1 MATTTSQ
8 TDAEREAALSGR
20 RYLIRFEED
29 TLRQRPLWIRLIIE
43 FLGTFVLIT
52 VAAGSGVINHYV
64 GGGPVSRTAAVI
76 APGAAVMAMIY
87 AWGPLSGL
95 HINPAVTAA
104 FAGRRVFP
112 NQWVVPYWVA
122 QFAGAICA
130 ALFLQGMFG
139 HVAAGGNYPITT
151 PGGEWRSLVMETVL
165 TAILVSVILNTAT
178 GARSIG
184 HNAALAVGSTV
195 ALLGL
200 FASPI
205 SGASMNP
212 ARTLGPDIIANDY
225 TGWWVYILGPV
236 IGAAIAV
243 AIINAVRGL
252 PDKQERVAA
261 EGGGLPILGGPK
273 GPKRREGPAPG
284 DPR

>member
-1 MATTTSQ
+1 MATATKDA
-8 TDAEREAALSGR
+8 DAEHISSMQR

-43 FLGTFVLIT
+43 FLGTFVLVT
-52 VAAGSGVINHYV
+52 VAAGSGVINQYV

-95 HINPAVTAA
+95 HINPAVTTA
-104 FAGRRVFP
+104 FAARGVFP
-112 NQWVVPYWVA
+112 SRWVVPYWVA
-122 QFAGAICA
+122 QFAGAIGA
-130 ALFLQGMFG
+130 ALFLQGMFT
-139 HVAAGGNYPITT
+139 HVAAGSNYPIATQ
-151 PGGEWRSLVMETVL
+151 GGEWRSLVMETVL

-178 GARSIG
+178 GGRSIG

-212 ARTLGPDIIANDY
+212 ARTLGPDIVAHDY
-225 TGWWVYILGPV
+225 TGWWVYIAGPV

-243 AIINAVRGL
+243 AIIGMVRGL
-252 PDKQERVAA
+252 PDKEEREAA
-261 EGGGLPILGGPK
+261 QGGALPVLGSPK
-273 GPKRREGPAPG
+273 PPRPREAP
-284 DPR
+284 

>member
-1 MATTTSQ
+1 MATAAKD
-8 TDAEREAALSGR
+8 TDAEHVASIQR

-43 FLGTFVLIT
+43 FLGTFVLVT
-52 VAAGSGVINHYV
+52 VAAGSGVINQYV

-95 HINPAVTAA
+95 HINPAVTTA
-104 FAGRRVFP
+104 FAARGVFP
-112 NQWVVPYWVA
+112 SRWVVPYWVA
-122 QFAGAICA
+122 QFAGAIGA
-130 ALFLQGMFG
+130 ALFLQGMFA
-139 HVAAGGNYPITT
+139 HVAAGSNYPIATQ
-151 PGGEWRSLVMETVL
+151 GGDWRSLVMEAVL

-178 GARSIG
+178 GGRSIG
-184 HNAALAVGSTV
+184 HNAAIAVGATV

-212 ARTLGPDIIANDY
+212 ARTLGPDIVANDY
-225 TGWWVYILGPV
+225 TGWWVYIAGPV
-236 IGAAIAV
+236 IGAAVAV
-243 AIINAVRGL
+243 AIIGMVRGM
-252 PDKQERVAA
+252 PDKQEREAA
-261 EGGGLPILGGPK
+261 QGGALPILGSPK
-273 GPKRREGPAPG
+273 PPQPRQAP
-284 DPR
+284 

>member
-1 MATTTSQ
+1 MANLATD
-8 TDAEREAALSGR
+8 TDAEHAAAAGR
-20 RYLIRFEED
+20 RYLVRFEED

-43 FLGTFVLIT
+43 FLGTFVLVT
-52 VAAGSGVINHYV
+52 VAAGSGVINQYV
-64 GGGPVSRTAAVI
+64 GGGPISRTAAVI
-76 APGAAVMAMIY
+76 APGAVVMAMIY

-95 HINPAVTAA
+95 HINPAVTFA
-104 FAGRRVFP
+104 FTARGVFP
-112 NQWVVPYWVA
+112 RAWVVPYWVV

-130 ALFLQGMFG
+130 ALFLQLMFG
-139 HVAAGGNYPITT
+139 NVAAGGNYPITK
-151 PGGEWRSLVMETVL
+151 PGGDWRSLVMETVL

-184 HNAALAVGSTV
+184 HNAAIAVGSTV

-212 ARTLGPDIIANDY
+212 ARTLGPDIVSTDF
-225 TGWWVYILGPV
+225 TGWWVYIIGPV

-243 AIINAVRGL
+243 AIITAVRGL
-252 PDKQERVAA
+252 PVKEEREAA
-261 EGGGLPILGGPK
+261 QGGALPILGSPSGTS
-273 GPKRREGPAPG
+273 R
-284 DPR
+284 